1 VLDGGTLYSPR
12 TVVCLFNSVT
22 KMVCCFDVA
31 YVEVEILRVYDSADD
46 QSAVAFT
53 TSFL

>member
-1 VLDGGTLYSPR
+1 VLDGGTLYSLWR
-12 TVVCLFNSVT
+12 VMCLFNSVT

-46 QSAVAFT
+46 QSAVAFA